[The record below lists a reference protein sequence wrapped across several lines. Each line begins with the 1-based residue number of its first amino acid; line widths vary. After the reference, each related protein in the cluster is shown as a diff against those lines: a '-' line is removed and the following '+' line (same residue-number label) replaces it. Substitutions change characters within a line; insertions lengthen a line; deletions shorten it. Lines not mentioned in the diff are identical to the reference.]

1 MLKPFLYL
9 ADPNNIRNNNFK
21 FKNMKKHLLLAILIT
36 AGAGFSAYAQTA
48 KPKLKKET
56 VTSSPVST
64 PDDKVATL
72 QRPTN
77 DKNNPA
83 PPTSSRGDVYG
94 ANYSD
99 VVIDN
104 WTGYYIDIY
113 VNGNY
118 RGTVSPYDKRVTWAI
133 PGTNTLYAKAVFND
147 GSYLYWGPKVTYT
160 GYSYSWRLNP

>member
-9 ADPNNIRNNNFK
+9 ADPINIRNNNFK

-104 WTGYYIDIY
+104 WTGYYILCERQLPWY
-113 VNGNY
+113 CFSL
-118 RGTVSPYDKRVTWAI
+118 R
-133 PGTNTLYAKAVFND
+133 
-147 GSYLYWGPKVTYT
+147 
-160 GYSYSWRLNP
+160 